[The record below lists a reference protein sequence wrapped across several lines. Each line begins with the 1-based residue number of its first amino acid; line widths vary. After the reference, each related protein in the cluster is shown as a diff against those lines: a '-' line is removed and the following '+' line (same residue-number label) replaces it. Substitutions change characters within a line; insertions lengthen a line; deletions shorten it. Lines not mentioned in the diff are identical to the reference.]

1 MTGGGRVAELSHPVR
16 RTELPVNP
24 RNPGPSAAIPAPPIR
39 HAGRVRIVLV
49 AEAFLPQMNGV
60 VNSLLQMLR
69 HLEAQGH
76 ETLVIA
82 PRTAESPDPR
92 VLHGADLA
100 LLRSIP
106 APTYPEVRVVL
117 ASVRKFEALL
127 RDFRPDVIHLAS
139 PFVLGWQALR
149 AADRLGIPT
158 VAIYQ
163 TDIPGYAERYG
174 LPALAPALTRHVAR
188 IHRRATLTLAP
199 SSASISEL
207 EALGVERLRLWAR
220 GVDGERFTPDRRSAD
235 WRHSV
240 APEGEAI
247 IGYVGRLAPEKQVED
262 LAALA
267 GIPGTKLVIVGD
279 GPSRPALERLL
290 PDAVFLGFLGGDR
303 LAEAVASFDLFV
315 HPGES
320 ETFCQTVQ
328 EALASGVPVVATGR
342 GGPLDLVQ
350 NSRTGWLYRPG
361 DLDDLRARVLDL
373 VGDDAKRRAFAVSAR
388 ASVAHRTWSRLGD
401 ELLGHYRDA
410 IAHGAVTPVTAAV
423 SSLAASRVVV
433 REHTADTALEGSSP
447 APGPR
452 WTRYVALGD
461 SLTEGLCDS
470 SRQADGVYRGWAD
483 RLATFLAHTSEAVD
497 PAHYANLAVRS
508 RRIDDV
514 VRDQIPQALELGADL
529 VSVLVGAN
537 DLVQH
542 GARPERLADRLAEGV
557 VRLRESGADVLIVT
571 PFAPHRSFLRPLH
584 ARLGRFNAALA
595 RTAADTGSM
604 LLDFWRDPICHEGRA
619 WAADR
624 VHLSSHGHRM
634 LSYRAAAAIGI
645 PGAREIGALDALMHE
660 DEPVDTDTRIPT
672 PQWMWTHARPWAIR
686 RMRGRAAG
694 DGLPPKQP
702 LLMPVLRLHSGGR
715 HPAITTPPLAAPG
728 VSSSRMQSDA
738 PHLGAPVDR

>member
-1 MTGGGRVAELSHPVR
+1 MAGGVRVAADQLAGRS
-16 RTELPVNP
+16 TEHPVNP
-24 RNPGPSAAIPAPPIR
+24 RITRPSALTTDPPIG

-69 HLEAQGH
+69 HLESLGH

-106 APTYPEVRVVL
+106 APTYPEVRVAL
-117 ASVRKFEALL
+117 ASVRRFEALL
-127 RDFRPDVIHLAS
+127 RDFRPDVVHLAS

-199 SSASISEL
+199 SSASMAEL

-220 GVDGERFTPDRRSAD
+220 GVDGERFTPDRRSST
-235 WRHSV
+235 WRRAV
-240 APEGEAI
+240 APGGEAI
-247 IGYVGRLAPEKQVED
+247 VGYVGRLAPEKQVED

-267 GIPGTKLVIVGD
+267 DIPGTKLVIVGD
-279 GPSRPALERLL
+279 GPSRPALEKLL
-290 PDAVFLGFLGGDR
+290 PNAVFLGFLGGDR

-410 IAHGAVTPVTAAV
+410 VEHGVLTPVTAAS
-423 SSLAASRVVV
+423 SSLAVGRIVV
-433 REHTADTALEGSSP
+433 RERSGDV
-447 APGPR
+447 APGEGTTAARPT

-470 SRQADGVYRGWAD
+470 SRQAAGEYRGWAD
-483 RLATFLAHTSEAVD
+483 RLATFLAHTSPDTHPV
-497 PAHYANLAVRS
+497 HYANLAVRS
-508 RRIDDV
+508 RRIDDLV
-514 VRDQIPQALELGADL
+514 DDQIPRALELGADL
-529 VSVLVGAN
+529 ISVLVGAN
-537 DLVQH
+537 DLVRH
-542 GARPERLADRLAEGV
+542 GARPQRLADRLAEGL
-557 VRLRESGADVLIVT
+557 VRLRESGADVLVVT
-571 PFAPHRSFLRPLH
+571 PFAPHRRFLRPLH

-595 RTAADTGSM
+595 GTAADTGSM
-604 LLDFWRDPICHEGRA
+604 LLDFWSDPICHEDRA
-619 WAADR
+619 WAEDR

-660 DEPVDTDTRIPT
+660 DEPIATDTRIPT
-672 PQWMWTHARPWAIR
+672 PQWVWTHARPWAIR

-702 LLMPVLRLHSGGR
+702 ALTPVLPGPRELGTR
-715 HPAITTPPLAAPG
+715 IT
-728 VSSSRMQSDA
+728 
-738 PHLGAPVDR
+738 